1 MTKEKPV
8 RYTLSI
14 GGKSSSFHNTNLELE
29 ISSSVPFPTFRVG
42 DFIKAKS
49 FDFQFERSDRVV
61 VLDIVWDFVA
71 GKDSTEIFQ
80 CLTVR
85 EEDSSEANQRTQ
97 RTSQGNP

>member
-1 MTKEKPV
+1 MKKEKPV
-8 RYTLSI
+8 KYTLSI
-14 GGKSSSFHNTNLELE
+14 GGKSSSFHDTNLEFE
-29 ISSSVPFPTFRVG
+29 ISSSVPFPTFKVG
-42 DFIKAKS
+42 DYIKAKS

-85 EEDSSEANQRTQ
+85 EEASGEANQRTQ
-97 RTSQGNP
+97 RMKKECP